1 MFNPHK
7 VPPKTTLPC
16 DLTFYFIFV
25 KKILLKKLL
34 LFLLPL
40 PIFGFGQ
47 NVNIPDSSFKAY
59 LVGNKAINTNRDK
72 EIQISEASAFNDTID
87 CRDMSISNLKGIEAF
102 TTLTY
107 LDCKGNQLTS
117 LDVSKN
123 TALTVLDCSYNPL
136 TSLDV
141 SKNSALYSL
150 LCYANQ
156 LISLNISGASALSWL
171 NCGGNQLTSLD
182 LSKNSALTELGCF
195 NNQFSSLDLSKNTSL
210 TWLNCGENQLSS
222 LDLSRNTSLTY
233 LECGKINL
241 IVML

>member
-1 MFNPHK
+1 MK
-7 VPPKTTLPC
+7 EL
-16 DLTFYFIFV
+16 LL
-25 KKILLKKLL
+25 ILLL
-34 LFLLPL
+34 L

-47 NVNIPDSSFKAY
+47 IVIIPDSSFKAY

-123 TALTVLDCSYNPL
+123 TALTVLDCSYNPI

-195 NNQFSSLDLSKNTSL
+195 NNQ
-210 TWLNCGENQLSS
+210 LSS
-222 LDLSRNTSLTY
+222 LDLSINTSLTY
-233 LECGKINL
+233 LDCGENKFDCTALKSKYGITDPTGE
-241 IVML
+241 